1 MGQKIILSGVTFF
14 LAAYYGTTRT
24 WGNATA
30 RCRFATR
37 PQPARIAL
45 CLPRHGV
52 LIRRTGAGR
61 IRFNASPDGR
71 SLPR

>member
-1 MGQKIILSGVTFF
+1 MGQKIILSGVSFF
-14 LAAYYGTTRT
+14 FAAYYGTTHTRANT
-24 WGNATA
+24 TA

-52 LIRRTGAGR
+52 FIHRTGAGKTS
-61 IRFNASPDGR
+61 FNASPDGR